1 VFITVNKCNIALRLF
16 ASGNGCLTKVWDELI
31 QPNCSL
37 FPRRF
42 SEVLVQ
48 AADPL
53 AAISKIE
60 LLASQKLLDK
70 FKICFMTKRIF
81 QIGLM
86 IVLPIILLLSIL
98 APSATAFSEEQRLL
112 SEVWRIVDRA
122 YVDDTFNHQN
132 WWLVRQ
138 KALQQPLTDREQ
150 TYAAIQKMLT
160 TLDDPFTRFMRP
172 DQYRSLQTNT
182 SGELTGV
189 GLQITQDGPSGE
201 LRVIAPI
208 EGSPAEQAGIKPRDR
223 ILKINGVPTSKLT
236 LDEAAERMRG
246 PIGSPVTLTIAQEN
260 EDLAQARDVQ
270 VVRNRISLNPVY
282 AEIRPQPEGNPI
294 GYIRLSQ
301 FNANA
306 TIEVASAI
314 KRMEAE
320 NVDAYILDLRSNPG
334 GLLQAGIEVARLWL
348 DEGTIV
354 YTVNRNGIQDSFSA
368 SGKALTHDPLIVLV
382 NQGTASASEI
392 LAGAL
397 KDNGRAKLVGERTF
411 GKGLIQSLFS
421 LSDGSGLA
429 VTIAKYETP
438 NHNDI
443 NRSGISPDVLV
454 PLEPPITREQVATDA
469 DRQYQAAIELLGQSS
484 VVAGAN

>member
-1 VFITVNKCNIALRLF
+1 
-16 ASGNGCLTKVWDELI
+16 
-31 QPNCSL
+31 
-37 FPRRF
+37 
-42 SEVLVQ
+42 
-48 AADPL
+48 
-53 AAISKIE
+53 
-60 LLASQKLLDK
+60 
-70 FKICFMTKRIF
+70 MTKRIF
-81 QIGLM
+81 QIGLLVILP
-86 IVLPIILLLSIL
+86 IVLLLGFFS
-98 APSATAFSEEQRLL
+98 APATAFTEEQRLF

-122 YVDDTFNHQN
+122 YVDETFNQQN

-138 KALQQPLTDREQ
+138 KALQKPLSDREQ
-150 TYAAIQKMLT
+150 TYKAIQDMLA

-182 SGELTGV
+182 SGALTGV
-189 GLQITQDGPSGE
+189 GLQITQDVSSSE

-223 ILKINGVPTSKLT
+223 IVKINGVPTSMLS

-246 PIGSPVTLTIAQEN
+246 PAGSQVTLTVVAED
-260 EDLAQARDVQ
+260 EDLSKARDVQ
-270 VVRNRISLNPVY
+270 VVRNRINLNPVY
-282 AEIRPQPEGNPI
+282 AELRHEDDLTV

-306 TIEVASAI
+306 TAEVANAI
-314 KRMEAE
+314 KQMEAE
-320 NVDAYILDLRSNPG
+320 QANAYILDLRSNPG

-354 YTVNRNGIQDSFSA
+354 YTVNRNGIQDSFVA
-368 SGKALTHDPLIVLV
+368 TGQALTQDPLVVLV

-397 KDNGRAKLVGERTF
+397 QDNGRARLVGERTF
-411 GKGLIQSLFS
+411 GKGLIQSLFN

-438 NHNDI
+438 SHSDI
-443 NRSGISPDVLV
+443 NKLGISPDLVV
-454 PLEPPITREQVATDA
+454 PLDPPINREQVATQA
-469 DRQYQAAIELLGQSS
+469 DQQYQAALDLLMQTA
-484 VVAGAN
+484 VAAGTG

>member
-1 VFITVNKCNIALRLF
+1 MA
-16 ASGNGCLTKVWDELI
+16 
-31 QPNCSL
+31 
-37 FPRRF
+37 
-42 SEVLVQ
+42 
-48 AADPL
+48 
-53 AAISKIE
+53 
-60 LLASQKLLDK
+60 
-70 FKICFMTKRIF
+70 KRIL
-81 QIGLM
+81 QIGL
-86 IVLPIILLLSIL
+86 IIILPIILFLNISV
-98 APSATAFSEEQRLL
+98 PSATAFTEEQRLF

-138 KALQQPLTDREQ
+138 KALQQPLTEREQ
-150 TYAAIQKMLT
+150 TYTAIQKMLA

-189 GLQITQDGPSGE
+189 GLQITQDNPSGE
-201 LRVIAPI
+201 LRVISPI

-223 ILKINGVPTSKLT
+223 ILKINGVATSNLS

-246 PIGSPVTLTIAQEN
+246 PIGSQVTLTIAPEN
-260 EDLAQARDVQ
+260 DDTQIRDVQ
-270 VVRNRISLNPVY
+270 IVRNRISLNPVY
-282 AEIRPQPEGNPI
+282 AELRPQPDDSRI

-306 TIEVASAI
+306 TAEVANAI
-314 KRMEAE
+314 KRLEAE
-320 NVDAYILDLRSNPG
+320 NADAYILDLRSNPG

-368 SGKALTHDPLIVLV
+368 AGQALTQDPLVVLV

-397 KDNGRAKLVGERTF
+397 QDNGRAQLVGERTF

-438 NHNDI
+438 AHHDI
-443 NRSGISPDVLV
+443 NRLGISPDVVVSLDA
-454 PLEPPITREQVATDA
+454 PIARTQVGTDA
-469 DRQYQAAIELLGQSS
+469 DRQFQAAVEVLSHGS
-484 VVAGAN
+484 VVAGAG